1 MEPDLGLIGIWSLG
15 FGIWQRPEH
24 NCRVL
29 RRLMLAALIGLAVW
43 TVAESI
49 AVCPS
54 AVRVAADPAPC
65 VLSAADAPEAPASR
79 WNAAHRQHASL
90 TESLWRSPLH
100 HAELA
105 GALNF
110 GGLHPTAP
118 PRLSQRPAARD
129 LRQQYSTP
137 LLI

>member
-1 MEPDLGLIGIWSLG
+1 
-15 FGIWQRPEH
+15 
-24 NCRVL
+24 VL
-29 RRLMLAALIGLAVW
+29 RRLLLAALIGLATW

-49 AVCPS
+49 AACPS
-54 AVRVAADPAPC
+54 AAIAWADPAPC
-65 VLSAADAPEAPASR
+65 VASASDVPEPPSSR
-79 WNAAHRQHASL
+79 WDAAHRQHASV

-105 GALNF
+105 GALGF

-118 PRLSQRPAARD
+118 PRLSQHPVARG
-129 LRQQYSTP
+129 LRQQYRTP